1 MQDWKQHS
9 SRRSPYRRQRSS
21 SISVRKDRG
30 STFIQAK
37 SSVLKDRPRRKL
49 ISFFRNP
56 FKEHPEP
63 ELLRLK
69 LRNGIR
75 KVFGMLI
82 LSGMLWLSGGTAY
95 LGWSYFQQPLR
106 DVRIS
111 GNQLLEPAEVLKI
124 SGLQPGILL
133 ADLDP
138 YLVASRIQSHP
149 IVKKV
154 DVRREFPGS
163 LHLVLFEQDPFV
175 LVEKSDPNQ
184 YLPDK
189 YWLLNREKLVLK
201 SIPAGVIATP
211 EFRDFPRIKG
221 LSDPGITSG
230 VKWNSLALE
239 RGLQFLE
246 TVGTWAE
253 KTQPA
258 SDGNLE
264 DLPPLLPSLS
274 STKGLVLDLTDPLNL
289 MMRWRFSAEESGK
302 EVAQKDKSLKPLSSP
317 VLVQLGRD
325 QYAERLKRLEELLP
339 GLIKEHPEIKSID
352 LRYPDR
358 VTLVP

>member
-1 MQDWKQHS
+1 
-9 SRRSPYRRQRSS
+9 
-21 SISVRKDRG
+21 
-30 STFIQAK
+30 
-37 SSVLKDRPRRKL
+37 
-49 ISFFRNP
+49 
-56 FKEHPEP
+56 
-63 ELLRLK
+63 
-69 LRNGIR
+69 
-75 KVFGMLI
+75 
-82 LSGMLWLSGGTAY
+82 
-95 LGWSYFQQPLR
+95 
-106 DVRIS
+106 
-111 GNQLLEPAEVLKI
+111 
-124 SGLQPGILL
+124 
-133 ADLDP
+133 
-138 YLVASRIQSHP
+138 
-149 IVKKV
+149 
-154 DVRREFPGS
+154 
-163 LHLVLFEQDPFV
+163 VLFEQDPFV

-253 KTQPA
+253 KSQPSSA
-258 SDGNLE
+258 GNLE